1 MHTETR
7 LYQAR
12 KQGLEESISGLRKS
26 LNLVQ
31 QESTLTRSLAEA
43 GAASNVEVLKLQREV
58 SELQLKITDRRSE
71 YMVLAREELGKAE
84 ANSLESVMKGRS
96 DSLLRLTLHSS
107 VRGIVKDKACLSIL

>member
-12 KQGLEESISGLRKS
+12 KQGLEELISGLRKS

-71 YMVLAREELGKAE
+71 YMVLAREELGKAKAE
-84 ANSLESVMKGRS
+84 ADSLESVIKGRS
-96 DSLLRLTLHSS
+96 DSLLRLTLRSP
-107 VRGIVKDKACLSIL
+107 VRVMLKVKRV